1 MCIHPEIVRLT
12 TGWYCPDCGE
22 TFEERPKPTKI
33 TFLNTEESE
42 KSRGVSEEETEK
54 PVEVPKPKR
63 TRKPKDTK
71 AE

>member
-1 MCIHPEIVRLT
+1 MCIHSELVRLT

-42 KSRGVSEEETEK
+42 KSRGVSEEKTE
-54 PVEVPKPKR
+54 KPKR
-63 TRKPKDTK
+63 TRKPKDSK
-71 AE
+71 E

>member
-1 MCIHPEIVRLT
+1 MCIHPELVRLT

-33 TFLNTEESE
+33 TFLNTE
-42 KSRGVSEEETEK
+42 KSTGVSEEETEK
-54 PVEVPKPKR
+54 PVEAPKPKR